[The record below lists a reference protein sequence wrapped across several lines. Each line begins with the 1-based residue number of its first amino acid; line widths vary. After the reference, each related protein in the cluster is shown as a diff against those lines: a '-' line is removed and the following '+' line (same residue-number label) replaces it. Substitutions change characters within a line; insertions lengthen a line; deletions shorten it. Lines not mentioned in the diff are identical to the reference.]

1 MQEIRNKKEIVENM
15 EQLGWHVDLDYPEM
29 NRLHLSIELPQNQYP
44 LSILLEGSV
53 QDWDNQI
60 GELVTHYSVSD
71 VARKYVDS
79 NVFQMSIQNC
89 VERTSLEF
97 AMFNAIFLMMHY
109 ELSQDA
115 LNSIIA
121 THLAEFCGMKADNI
135 LMPGEDGMRYFSLWF
150 PHPSVLLNCDGSC
163 GDCDYDDDGME
174 EDEEDEEDPYQDEE
188 DIPPDLTL
196 EFQTTKQLSDGIA
209 KIAASFQIENLLSA
223 WRAQI
228 CENCMGEDT
237 CEVDLI
243 GEMYALAVCIQGM
256 LIQFSKLMKKY
267 LD

>member
-1 MQEIRNKKEIVENM
+1 MQEIRNKKEIIENM
-15 EQLGWHVDLDYPEM
+15 EQLGWHVDVDYPDM
-29 NRLHLSIELPQNQYP
+29 NRLHLSIELPHNQYP

-79 NVFQMSIQNC
+79 NVFQMSIQSC
-89 VERTSLEF
+89 IERTSLEF
-97 AMFNAIFLMMHY
+97 AMFNAIFVLMHY
-109 ELSQDA
+109 ELPQDA

-135 LMPGEDGMRYFSLWF
+135 LMPGEDGMRYFFLWF
-150 PHPSVLLNCDGSC
+150 PCPSVLLNCDGNC
-163 GDCDYDDDGME
+163 EDCNDDGME
-174 EDEEDEEDPYQDEE
+174 EDEEDDQDPCQDEE
-188 DIPPDLTL
+188 NIPPDLTL
-196 EFQTTKQLSDGIA
+196 EFQTTKQLSDRIA
-209 KIAASFQIENLLSA
+209 KIAASFQVENLLSK
-223 WRAQI
+223 WRTQI
-228 CENCMGEDT
+228 CENCKGEDA

-243 GEMYALAVCIQGM
+243 GEMYALAVCIRGM
-256 LIQFSKLMKKY
+256 LMQFLTLMKKY